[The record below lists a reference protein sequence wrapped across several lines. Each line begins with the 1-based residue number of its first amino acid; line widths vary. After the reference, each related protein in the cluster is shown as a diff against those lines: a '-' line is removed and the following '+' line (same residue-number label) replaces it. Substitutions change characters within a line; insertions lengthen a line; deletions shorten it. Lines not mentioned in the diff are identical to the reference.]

1 MKIVGVF
8 NPCSTDYEVF
18 LTSVIEDIN
27 KLQED
32 EQEVEVQYST
42 TSLGGNNVLYSALII
57 GRKKRSVY

>member
-8 NPCSTDYEVF
+8 NPCSTDYVVF

-32 EQEVEVQYST
+32 GQEVEVQYST
-42 TSLGGNNVLYSALII
+42 TSLGGDNVLYSALII

>member
-27 KLQED
+27 KLQKD
-32 EQEVEVQYST
+32 GHSPQLKNSYT
-42 TSLGGNNVLYSALII
+42 IFIFIPPLY
-57 GRKKRSVY
+57 

>member
-32 EQEVEVQYST
+32 GQEVEVQYST
-42 TSLGGNNVLYSALII
+42 ASLGGDNVLYSALII
-57 GRKKRSVY
+57 GRKKISVY